1 MRKVNIDA
9 AAVVKD
15 YTVDKLGVEALAKKY
30 HVGKLRIKGIL
41 KFYGI
46 EMKGVGGVKSDEV
59 FVVYD
64 PKTPKYVPREG
75 YHFEAVDEHD
85 GFRTLDYMNR
95 GGNLTTHIEKVY
107 GVQTPTLYFRRMYYK
122 RTGNYWWEQWFKIEE
137 VQDAEVKKCPYCD
150 WTTTDIKN
158 RSGAFMVHL
167 MKEHGMARDDYLNEH
182 PEDREYFALVNP
194 TLNLQMSENPDEFV
208 VCQVCGKKLSRITDV
223 HLQKHD
229 MTKADYMKIYGIGS
243 TVSKVLHDKMSEI
256 GTEANENMTPVF
268 SSAQENEIMEFVKS
282 LGFECYHDRRVLH
295 GKELDIFIPSIGV
308 AIEYNGNLWHSEK
321 FGKDRMY
328 HLRKMEECNNNG
340 IKLIQI
346 FEDEF
351 FFHKDIV
358 FTKIRH
364 ILGVRGKDERRVP
377 ARKCEIREISAHLA
391 QEFLE
396 YNHIQGYASSTIYLG
411 GYFKGELV
419 GVMSFL
425 METTDRW
432 NLTRFATKNDSICQG
447 LGGKM
452 FKYFVRMYDPIEVK
466 SFADRRWTVNADNN
480 LYTKL
485 GFKLDKALKPD
496 YRYYNPKVDRYMRF
510 HKFGF
515 RKQILSKKYGLPM
528 EMTEKDMTEQLGY
541 TRIYDCGLF
550 RYVWKKEV

>member
-1 MRKVNIDA
+1 MRKVNVDA
-9 AAVVKD
+9 AAVIKD

-46 EMKGVGGVKSDEV
+46 EMRGVGGVKSDEV
-59 FVVYD
+59 FVVDD

-150 WTTTDIKN
+150 WKTTDITN

-167 MKEHGMARDDYLNEH
+167 MKEHGIDRDEYLKEH

-194 TLNLQMSENPDEFV
+194 TLNLQMSDNPDEYV
-208 VCQVCGKKLSRITDV
+208 VCKVCGKKLKRLSSE
-223 HLQKHD
+223 HLSKHGLTKLDYLRRYGSQKMLSDDFYSFLSSNMH
-229 MTKADYMKIYGIGS
+229 A
-243 TVSKVLHDKMSEI
+243 V
-256 GTEANENMTPVF
+256 NENLEPTF
-268 SSAQENEIMEFVKS
+268 TSAAEHEILEYVKS
-282 LGFECYHDRRVLH
+282 LGFECRRDRKVLH
-295 GKELDIFIPSIGV
+295 GMELDVYIPDKHL
-308 AIEYNGNLWHSEK
+308 AIEYNGNMWHSEK

-328 HLRKMEECNNNG
+328 HLRKVEECNDNG
-340 IKLIQI
+340 IQLIQI

-364 ILGVRGKDERRVP
+364 ILGVRGKDERRIP

-396 YNHIQGYASSTIYLG
+396 CNHIQGYASSTIYLG
-411 GYFKGELV
+411 GYFEGELV
-419 GVMSFL
+419 GVMTFL
-425 METTDRW
+425 MEYTDRW

-466 SFADRRWTVNADNN
+466 SFADRRWTVNGDNN

-485 GFKLDKALKPD
+485 GFKLDKVLPPD
-496 YRYYNPKVDRYMRF
+496 YRYYNPKVDSKQRF

-515 RKQILSKKYGLPM
+515 RKQILSKKYGFPM
-528 EMTEKDMTEQLGY
+528 EMSERDMTEQLGY

-550 RYVWKKEV
+550 KYVWKKEV